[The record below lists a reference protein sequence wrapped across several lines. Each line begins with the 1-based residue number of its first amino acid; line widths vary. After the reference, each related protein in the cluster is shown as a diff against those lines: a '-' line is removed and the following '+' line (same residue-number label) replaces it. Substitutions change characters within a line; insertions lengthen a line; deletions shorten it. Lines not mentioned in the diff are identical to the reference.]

1 MPRGLP
7 RGLPRG
13 SLLSIDELRR
23 QLPEHPEWK
32 DDEFIQSALAG
43 DMAPLLADHYKG
55 LFHLVAVTSS
65 GMPTAAFAARVK
77 DWLATA
83 QHPQFAMPYDQLSYQ
98 PMQEVLD
105 YLRSNGFKTF
115 LVSGG
120 GIRFHAGF
128 QRESLWHRAR
138 AGFRITCN
146 RGL

>member
-1 MPRGLP
+1 
-7 RGLPRG
+7 
-13 SLLSIDELRR
+13 
-23 QLPEHPEWK
+23 
-32 DDEFIQSALAG
+32 
-43 DMAPLLADHYKG
+43 MAPLLADHYKG

-65 GMPTAAFAARVK
+65 GMTTAAFAARVK